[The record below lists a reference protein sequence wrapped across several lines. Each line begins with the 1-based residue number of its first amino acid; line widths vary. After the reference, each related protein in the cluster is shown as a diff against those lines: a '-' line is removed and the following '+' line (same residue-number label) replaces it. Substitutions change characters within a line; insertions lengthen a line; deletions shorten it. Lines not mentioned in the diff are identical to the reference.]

1 MLPFQTG
8 FIQLE
13 MLICGSSMSF
23 LQFDNSLLSFIEYI
37 DEPLFFY
44 TFPYVDAS

>member
-13 MLICGSSMSF
+13 MLIFGSSMSF
-23 LQFDNSLLSFIEYI
+23 SHFDNSLLSFIEYI
-37 DEPLFFY
+37 DEPLFFHP
-44 TFPYVDAS
+44 FPYVEAS